1 MEIRNVPVKNGNWIN
16 YKGKVYVMKVGA
28 GPYVKYQCDGVS
40 CTQRETKAFLEFSFK
55 SDSKWFD
62 PEFWCQKTCWGS
74 QYPKRVFFDNPKRS
88 LLKGTSFLDHFSG
101 ASPSYRKIDM
111 QADLNSFPA
120 DDILCDI
127 ITAVNIESG
136 KIFQFTKGNSD
147 YGVHW
152 SEAHIPVELDGK
164 EYIITWE
171 NCD

>member
-1 MEIRNVPVKNGNWIN
+1 MEIKNVPVKNGNWID

-28 GPYVKYQCDGVS
+28 GPYVKYQCDGTS
-40 CTQRETKAFLEFSFK
+40 CTQRETKAFLKFSFK

-62 PEFWCQKTCWGS
+62 PEFWYQKTCWGTR
-74 QYPKRVFFDNPKRS
+74 YPNRLYFDNPKKT
-88 LLKGTSFLDHFSG
+88 LFGDFNGDFKF
-101 ASPSYRKIDM
+101 PRKVDIS
-111 QADLNSFPA
+111 ADALSISA

-136 KIFQFTKGNSD
+136 KIFQFTKGDSD